1 MANTYVVIDLETTG
15 LDNTYDKII
24 EVAAVKIRRGLI
36 VEEFSSLIAIDT
48 PLTEEISS
56 LTGITDEMLENQPRI
71 EAVIPT
77 LAEFIG
83 EADIIAHNAD
93 FDRSFLVRHWPDE
106 RSWIDSITLAQ
117 IVFPCEPSYSL
128 AWLTKALDIDNN
140 NAHRALS
147 DALATAELFIRME
160 KELSTFPD
168 FLKEKLA
175 QLCEGDDSALAAFI
189 SKCCANRAVSVP
201 ANKEKITRS
210 SSPKREINEE
220 YCLDIDSLENYL
232 GESAEFKERIPGF
245 EERPQQ
251 LRLAQEVAKTLNNG
265 GCLLAEAGTGTGKS
279 LAYLLPAAQYARGSG
294 KQVAVSTH
302 TRNLQEQLW
311 QKDIPMLSNLLNTP
325 VKAAVLKGR
334 SNYLCQRLYKYFA
347 NEPTD
352 DLRYFLMRV
361 AVWRVQTHDGEK
373 GELSLNSFSRRYWQ
387 RLCASRENCAPFCPF
402 RQRNSCCVQKARIKA
417 AEADILIINHSLLIA
432 NAANEGGLL
441 PELPYLI
448 IDEAQH
454 LEHATEDQ
462 LTSVLDFFDILN
474 LLGRYERKE
483 RGKRVGV
490 IPSLEKAETNLFDN
504 LLQERLVAFAA
515 KLSDHIAAVLAA
527 AEKFYEVLDQFFQEE
542 RSHQSFLPV
551 KIRVMP
557 EHRVDPTWQLIA
569 QLGEEL
575 SAALNSLAADSFAVL
590 DMVKAST
597 IDDDEHAT
605 SLPKGCEELFSLGNT
620 SRELAGTVAACI
632 NEENDNFVAWVE
644 YSDTQRKP
652 SINIAPVEINEL
664 LHDLLYEKTEA
675 LIMTSATLGIGK
687 DFSYFKERTGL
698 DLLPIPPREL
708 TLPSPFFYRDQA
720 LFAIVNDLPD
730 WSRCSEIEAVA
741 AISSALIRLLTAS
754 KGRAIVLF
762 TSHTQLKNVYKE
774 ISGPLKKEGISVLAH
789 GISGAPSMLLER
801 LKTEDN
807 CCILGA
813 ASFWEGVDVIG
824 EALSLIVVVRLPF
837 WPPNTP
843 LAATRMERIEAEGK
857 SPFWDYSLP
866 MALIRFKQG
875 FGRLIRSDKD
885 SGVFCVLD
893 KRILEKR
900 YGASFI
906 RSLPEMR
913 RVSGSTDDI
922 AGEIKK
928 WLE

>member
-1 MANTYVVIDLETTG
+1 M
-15 LDNTYDKII
+15 
-24 EVAAVKIRRGLI
+24 
-36 VEEFSSLIAIDT
+36 
-48 PLTEEISS
+48 
-56 LTGITDEMLENQPRI
+56 
-71 EAVIPT
+71 
-77 LAEFIG
+77 
-83 EADIIAHNAD
+83 
-93 FDRSFLVRHWPDE
+93 
-106 RSWIDSITLAQ
+106 
-117 IVFPCEPSYSL
+117 
-128 AWLTKALDIDNN
+128 
-140 NAHRALS
+140 
-147 DALATAELFIRME
+147 
-160 KELSTFPD
+160 
-168 FLKEKLA
+168 
-175 QLCEGDDSALAAFI
+175 
-189 SKCCANRAVSVP
+189 
-201 ANKEKITRS
+201 
-210 SSPKREINEE
+210 
-220 YCLDIDSLENYL
+220 
-232 GESAEFKERIPGF
+232 
-245 EERPQQ
+245 
-251 LRLAQEVAKTLNNG
+251 
-265 GCLLAEAGTGTGKS
+265 
-279 LAYLLPAAQYARGSG
+279 
-294 KQVAVSTH
+294 
-302 TRNLQEQLW
+302 
-311 QKDIPMLSNLLNTP
+311 
-325 VKAAVLKGR
+325 
-334 SNYLCQRLYKYFA
+334 
-347 NEPTD
+347 
-352 DLRYFLMRV
+352 
-361 AVWRVQTHDGEK
+361 
-373 GELSLNSFSRRYWQ
+373 
-387 RLCASRENCAPFCPF
+387 
-402 RQRNSCCVQKARIKA
+402 
-417 AEADILIINHSLLIA
+417 
-432 NAANEGGLL
+432 
-441 PELPYLI
+441 
-448 IDEAQH
+448 
-454 LEHATEDQ
+454 
-462 LTSVLDFFDILN
+462 
-474 LLGRYERKE
+474 
-483 RGKRVGV
+483 
-490 IPSLEKAETNLFDN
+490 
-504 LLQERLVAFAA
+504 
-515 KLSDHIAAVLAA
+515 
-527 AEKFYEVLDQFFQEE
+527 
-542 RSHQSFLPV
+542 
-551 KIRVMP
+551 
-557 EHRVDPTWQLIA
+557 
-569 QLGEEL
+569 
-575 SAALNSLAADSFAVL
+575 
-590 DMVKAST
+590 
-597 IDDDEHAT
+597 
-605 SLPKGCEELFSLGNT
+605 
-620 SRELAGTVAACI
+620 
-632 NEENDNFVAWVE
+632 AWVE

-893 KRILEKR
+893 KRILD
-900 YGASFI
+900 ALSQSSFI

>member
-15 LDNTYDKII
+15 LDNSYDKII
-24 EVAAVKIRRGLI
+24 EVAAVKIKRGLI
-36 VEEFSSLIAIDT
+36 IDEFSSLVAIDT
-48 PLTEEISS
+48 QLSEEISS
-56 LTGITDEMLENQPRI
+56 LTGITDEMLIGQPQI
-71 EAVIPT
+71 EAVVPA

-83 EADIIAHNAD
+83 EAELIAHNAE

-128 AWLTKALDIDNN
+128 AWLTKALNIDNN

-160 KELSTFPD
+160 KELAAFPG
-168 FLKEKLA
+168 FLKEKLT
-175 QLCEGDDSALAAFI
+175 QLSAGDDSALAAFI
-189 SKCCANRAVSVP
+189 AKCCANHGAAAEPAAEKTARAP
-201 ANKEKITRS
+201 YQ
-210 SSPKREINEE
+210 KREINEE
-220 YCLDIDSLENYL
+220 FCLDIDSLDSFI
-232 GESAEFKERIPGF
+232 GEAAEYKERIPGF

-251 LRLAQEVAKTLNNG
+251 LRLAKEVAKTLNNG

-311 QKDIPMLSNLLNTP
+311 QKDIPMLANLLGAQ

-334 SNYLCQRLYKYFA
+334 SNYLCQRLYRYFA
-347 NEPTD
+347 NEPTEE
-352 DLRYFLMRV
+352 LRYFLMRV

-387 RLCASRENCAPFCPF
+387 RICASRENCAPFCPY

-432 NAANEGGLL
+432 NAANGGGLL

-462 LTSVLDFFDILN
+462 LTSALDFFDILN

-490 IPSLEKAETNLFDN
+490 VPTLEKTEADLFDN
-504 LLQERLVAFAA
+504 LFQERLVAFAA
-515 KLSDHIAAVLAA
+515 KLAADVAAVLAA
-527 AEKFYEVLDQFFQEE
+527 AEKFYEVLDQFFSAE
-542 RSHQSFLPV
+542 RSRQAFLPV
-551 KIRVMP
+551 KIRIMP
-557 EHRVDPTWQLIA
+557 EHRVEPSWQLIA

-575 SAALNSLAADSFAVL
+575 SAALNLLAADSFAVL
-590 DMVKAST
+590 DMVKAGGM
-597 IDDDEHAT
+597 DDDEQGKN
-605 SLPKGCEELFSLGNT
+605 LPKGCEELFSLGNI
-620 SRELAGTVAACI
+620 SRELANTVAACI
-632 NEENDNFVAWVE
+632 SEDNDNFVAWVE
-644 YSDTQRKP
+644 YSDLQRRP

-698 DLLPIPPREL
+698 DLLPLPPREL

-730 WSRCSEIEAVA
+730 WSRCSEIEAIEAIA
-741 AISSALIRLLTAS
+741 AALIRLLTAS

-762 TSHTQLKNVYKE
+762 TSHAQLKSVYKE
-774 ISGPLKKEGISVLAH
+774 IAGPLKKEGISVLAH
-789 GISGAPSMLLER
+789 GVSGAPSMLLER
-801 LKTEDN
+801 LKTEEN

-843 LAATRMERIEAEGK
+843 LAATRMERVEAEGK

-900 YGASFI
+900 YGSSFI

-913 RVSGSTDDI
+913 RVSGSTDDM
-922 AGEIKK
+922 AAEIKK

>member
-527 AEKFYEVLDQFFQEE
+527 AEKFYEVLDQFF
-542 RSHQSFLPV
+542 RKSVP
-551 KIRVMP
+551 
-557 EHRVDPTWQLIA
+557 
-569 QLGEEL
+569 
-575 SAALNSLAADSFAVL
+575 
-590 DMVKAST
+590 
-597 IDDDEHAT
+597 T
-605 SLPKGCEELFSLGNT
+605 SL
-620 SRELAGTVAACI
+620 
-632 NEENDNFVAWVE
+632 
-644 YSDTQRKP
+644 
-652 SINIAPVEINEL
+652 
-664 LHDLLYEKTEA
+664 
-675 LIMTSATLGIGK
+675 
-687 DFSYFKERTGL
+687 
-698 DLLPIPPREL
+698 
-708 TLPSPFFYRDQA
+708 
-720 LFAIVNDLPD
+720 
-730 WSRCSEIEAVA
+730 
-741 AISSALIRLLTAS
+741 
-754 KGRAIVLF
+754 
-762 TSHTQLKNVYKE
+762 
-774 ISGPLKKEGISVLAH
+774 
-789 GISGAPSMLLER
+789 
-801 LKTEDN
+801 
-807 CCILGA
+807 
-813 ASFWEGVDVIG
+813 
-824 EALSLIVVVRLPF
+824 
-837 WPPNTP
+837 
-843 LAATRMERIEAEGK
+843 
-857 SPFWDYSLP
+857 
-866 MALIRFKQG
+866 
-875 FGRLIRSDKD
+875 
-885 SGVFCVLD
+885 FC
-893 KRILEKR
+893 R
-900 YGASFI
+900 
-906 RSLPEMR
+906 
-913 RVSGSTDDI
+913 
-922 AGEIKK
+922 
-928 WLE
+928 